1 MPIYEFRCMECSE
14 LFEKLFKSSD
24 DKVDIE
30 CPSCKSAAFE
40 RVISRSNH
48 IMGAARSGSKAKVT
62 SKSCGSGSGCATLEI
77 PGPDD

>member
-24 DKVDIE
+24 DKVDIV
-30 CPSCKSAAFE
+30 CPTCKSTAFE
-40 RVISRSNH
+40 RVISRSSH
-48 IMGAARSGSKAKVT
+48 IMGAARSGSKTRVT
-62 SKSCGSGSGCATLEI
+62 SKSCGSGSGCTTLEI